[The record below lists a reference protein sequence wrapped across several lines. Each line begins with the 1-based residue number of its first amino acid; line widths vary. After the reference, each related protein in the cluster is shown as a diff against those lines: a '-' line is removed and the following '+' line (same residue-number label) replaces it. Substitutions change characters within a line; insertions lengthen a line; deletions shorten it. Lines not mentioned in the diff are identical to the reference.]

1 MHTNFKS
8 INGQQLLQ
16 KCSDYTVVMIYNSL
30 YGDKEVCKSLEEFL
44 FEMKEWCK
52 QTGEWT
58 DREDENQSRSIQT
71 P

>member
-1 MHTNFKS
+1 
-8 INGQQLLQ
+8 
-16 KCSDYTVVMIYNSL
+16 MIYNSL

-58 DREDENQSRSIQT
+58 DREEENQSRSIQT